1 MITINIYSRK
11 TDCSKIGYP
20 ALKMTIIFELHKW
33 AAKFVSTDLC
43 LNTYIAKNCQLWQN
57 FNKTLTNFC

>member
-33 AAKFVSTDLC
+33 AAKFVSTDLRVWIPT
-43 LNTYIAKNCQLWQN
+43 LRKIAN
-57 FNKTLTNFC
+57 FDKTLTKH